1 MRRVFHKRSDIK
13 FEPQSTIFVVICWKA
28 VKVAV
33 CMFEETSAYF
43 NGTVKQLS
51 LLVHR
56 VLVFIIRVKCR
67 REHLTQVTRLSLER
81 DRIFISK
88 FTYFRRYIE
97 RFLWSCTQ
105 KFSAK
110 GFKHQWFSLR
120 VRLLSFRIYYLIYRF
135 SSTLDFYHSRF
146 KSKYIAIQVYL
157 KTSSER
163 RAPATFPFFLSRGRT
178 SNNMY
183 RL

>member
-1 MRRVFHKRSDIK
+1 
-13 FEPQSTIFVVICWKA
+13 
-28 VKVAV
+28 
-33 CMFEETSAYF
+33 MFEETSAYF

-97 RFLWSCTQ
+97 RFL
-105 KFSAK
+105 
-110 GFKHQWFSLR
+110 
-120 VRLLSFRIYYLIYRF
+120 
-135 SSTLDFYHSRF
+135 
-146 KSKYIAIQVYL
+146 
-157 KTSSER
+157 
-163 RAPATFPFFLSRGRT
+163 
-178 SNNMY
+178 
-183 RL
+183 

>member
-1 MRRVFHKRSDIK
+1 MVIAAVEIFLINRELYLGRSQGPTTWNAIMRRVFHKRSDIK

-67 REHLTQVTRLSLER
+67 EHLTQVTRLSLER

-88 FTYFRRYIE
+88 FTYFRRYIDSFDPV
-97 RFLWSCTQ
+97 R
-105 KFSAK
+105 KN
-110 GFKHQWFSLR
+110 SLR
-120 VRLLSFRIYYLIYRF
+120 RDSNTNDFR
-135 SSTLDFYHSRF
+135 
-146 KSKYIAIQVYL
+146 
-157 KTSSER
+157 
-163 RAPATFPFFLSRGRT
+163 
-178 SNNMY
+178 
-183 RL
+183 